1 MTIGP
6 RQPRRERNS
15 AAAAQI
21 GNLRIRRTSVEGQAA
36 QSSSPAP
43 STTPKIITPRK
54 PLVRKELGGAR
65 GTMIRAPSA
74 LKVTRNAAGPQAGRP
89 SGGPNLRARA
99 GGPSRSRGG
108 PKKAGSEADPKK
120 RERSSAGSGAGVPT
134 LDPDT
139 VTPQALDS
147 SLMQTLY
154 RMQRNQWDRKP
165 YEPKYAQGSFAAN
178 ELIHAGRELFRG
190 EAPPV
195 KVWGRLERT
204 LNIVGMHGAASHL
217 KVRRVLDGDDMPFGK
232 EHENLLDLQKS
243 AKSEQKPQ
251 EIAA

>member
-21 GNLRIRRTSVEGQAA
+21 GNLRIRRTSVEGQVA

-54 PLVRKELGGAR
+54 PLVRKEVGGAR

-108 PKKAGSEADPKK
+108 PKKVGSEGDPKK
-120 RERSSAGSGAGVPT
+120 RERSSGGSGEGVPT

-165 YEPKYAQGSFAAN
+165 YEPKYARGSFAAN

-243 AKSEQKPQ
+243 PKSEQKPQ
-251 EIAA
+251 EVAT